1 MSPFQGQRRCANL
14 RRRSEA
20 QHCSSLCSQSEGHE
34 HVANMTNALRHDF
47 VGFLAV
53 FGRHNIRP
61 PSLCEQSE
69 LQCFASDLRRMFAR
83 RRLQLCRY
91 HLLIIVICTLN
102 DVPSKRINS
111 AIKQL
116 YALNAEMS
124 IMVEST
130 KVIPAL
136 LPKIQKF
143 RRNKRGRLLG
153 FQIFPKRKESLLYER
168 YHLGKR

>member
-1 MSPFQGQRRCANL
+1 MAATIFA
-14 RRRSEA
+14 
-20 QHCSSLCSQSEGHE
+20 
-34 HVANMTNALRHDF
+34 
-47 VGFLAV
+47 
-53 FGRHNIRP
+53 

-91 HLLIIVICTLN
+91 NLLIIVICTLN

-111 AIKQL
+111 VIKQL

-124 IMVEST
+124 IMIEST

-136 LPKIQKF
+136 LPKYRNSGETREEDYSDFKF
-143 RRNKRGRLLG
+143 SQNGRSLCCMNATTSVKDSSPLYV
-153 FQIFPKRKESLLYER
+153 IFRMKAA
-168 YHLGKR
+168 HLTCICRLDPNSFLKNIVSPL

>member
-1 MSPFQGQRRCANL
+1 MTSAPGHNFVVFSTRAWPPQY
-14 RRRSEA
+14 
-20 QHCSSLCSQSEGHE
+20 SS
-34 HVANMTNALRHDF
+34 
-47 VGFLAV
+47 
-53 FGRHNIRP
+53 

-69 LQCFASDLRRMFAR
+69 LQCFAADLRRMFAR
-83 RRLQLCRY
+83 HRLQLCRY

-111 AIKQL
+111 VIKQL

-143 RRNKRGRLLG
+143 RRNKRGK
-153 FQIFPKRKESLLYER
+153 ITWISNSPKTE
-168 YHLGKR
+168 GVFAV

>member
-1 MSPFQGQRRCANL
+1 
-14 RRRSEA
+14 
-20 QHCSSLCSQSEGHE
+20 
-34 HVANMTNALRHDF
+34 
-47 VGFLAV
+47 
-53 FGRHNIRP
+53 
-61 PSLCEQSE
+61 
-69 LQCFASDLRRMFAR
+69 MFAR

-111 AIKQL
+111 VIKQL

-124 IMVEST
+124 IMIEST

-136 LPKIQKF
+136 LPKY
-143 RRNKRGRLLG
+143 RNSGETREGRLLG
-153 FQIFPKRKESLLYER
+153 FQILPKRKESLLYER

>member
-1 MSPFQGQRRCANL
+1 MWRPNTAKNPTKICPKALAIFAT
-14 RRRSEA
+14 
-20 QHCSSLCSQSEGHE
+20 CSW
-34 HVANMTNALRHDF
+34 
-47 VGFLAV
+47 
-53 FGRHNIRP
+53 
-61 PSLCEQSE
+61 PSLCKQSE

-111 AIKQL
+111 VIKQL
-116 YALNAEMS
+116 YALNAEKS

-153 FQIFPKRKESLLYER
+153 FQILPKRKESLLYER